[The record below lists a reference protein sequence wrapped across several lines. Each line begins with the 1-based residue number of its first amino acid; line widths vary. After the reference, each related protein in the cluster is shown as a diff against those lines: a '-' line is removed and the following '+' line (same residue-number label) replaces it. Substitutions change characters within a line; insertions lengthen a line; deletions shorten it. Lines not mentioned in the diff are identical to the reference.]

1 MLIVIALNND
11 DNEHLLY
18 KVVEEIFKK
27 FKYICI
33 SLVMFTISFV
43 MTYFSSIIQLKNY
56 KTNVIVL
63 QYTVLFVIITIKISK
78 IYRN

>member
-11 DNEHLLY
+11 DNEYLLY

>member
-1 MLIVIALNND
+1 MLIVIVLNND
-11 DNEHLLY
+11 DNEYLLY